1 MATPGPSAGDPRPPF
16 PPPRADLVSGSGKPN
31 DGSPVLAGIL
41 AGVLSAVVWAALVYL
56 THNTIGLA
64 AWGVGGLV
72 GIAVAQPV
80 REPRGASRASVA
92 VVLTAAAIIFAK
104 VLIVEVA
111 LPPVIRDEILRSP
124 EATAAAYM
132 VDMAAHRSFSPTLQA
147 ALDSVARERHDTA
160 GSEDWGLRYRMITE
174 ARQRAGA
181 AAPDDRERVV
191 RAAMGGIFARLGF
204 LPLLGRSFGV
214 WDLLWFGFAIS
225 SAWKLAQSPT
235 G

>member
-1 MATPGPSAGDPRPPF
+1 
-16 PPPRADLVSGSGKPN
+16 V
-31 DGSPVLAGIL
+31 L
-41 AGVLSAVVWAALVYL
+41 AGVLTGVLAAVVWAVLVYL
-56 THNTIGLA
+56 THNPIGLA

-80 REPRGASRASVA
+80 REPRGTSRATVA
-92 VVLTAAAIIFAK
+92 VVLTAAAIILAK

-111 LPPVIRDEILRSP
+111 LPPVIRDEILRSR
-124 EATAAAYM
+124 EATAAVYM
-132 VDMAAHRSFSPTLQA
+132 LNMAAHRSFSPDLQA
-147 ALDSVARERHDTA
+147 AIDSVDRERHDTA
-160 GSEDWGLRYRMITE
+160 GSDAWGGLQYRMIVE

-181 AAPDDRERVV
+181 AAPDERERVV
-191 RAAMGGIFARLGF
+191 RAAMGGLFARFGF